1 MLPSRQALRKMEVLL
16 QIVGLMVQAEVVE
29 WAGIQANTE
38 SIQAIP
44 F

>member
-1 MLPSRQALRKMEVLL
+1 
-16 QIVGLMVQAEVVE
+16 MVQAEVVE